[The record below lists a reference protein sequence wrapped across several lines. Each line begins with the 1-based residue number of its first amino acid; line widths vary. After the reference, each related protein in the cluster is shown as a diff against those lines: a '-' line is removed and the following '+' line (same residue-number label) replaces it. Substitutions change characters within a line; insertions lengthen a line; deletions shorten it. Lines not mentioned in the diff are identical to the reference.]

1 MSVTPGGTVWMV
13 KMKRIVVRKTWG
25 KVYKFLFKWQSF
37 YYLDW
42 YYNIP
47 LLVKFSHHTSPPFIC
62 LLFIFNFG
70 KIAIYDSHLN
80 TE

>member
-1 MSVTPGGTVWMV
+1 VVTFTARLITYVYQINMSVTPGGTVWMV

-42 YYNIP
+42 YLTDTPENISFP
-47 LLVKFSHHTSPPFIC
+47 PNFHPSPIV
-62 LLFIFNFG
+62 
-70 KIAIYDSHLN
+70 
-80 TE
+80 T